1 MTLGTGTLK
10 SWAVREV
17 VTDRRIRM
25 ALGIL
30 AFVLATAF
38 GAYVAVPLPG
48 TAVPVTLQPLFII
61 LAGAVLGPWGGAGAM
76 ASYLALGL
84 TGAPVF
90 SFGGAGLA
98 WLLGPTGGYLVAAP
112 AAAFLVGLLTRGQA
126 VGRFRRAFAL
136 SVGIG
141 TLYLGGVSQL
151 FLLTGQSV
159 STVLALGVAPFLLG
173 DLIKVFLA
181 LLLLERL
188 QSTSLG
194 RF

>member
-1 MTLGTGTLK
+1 MMQGIGTLREL
-10 SWAVREV
+10 AVREV
-17 VTDRRIRM
+17 VSDRKIRM
-25 ALGIL
+25 ALGIF

-48 TAVPVTLQPLFII
+48 TAVPLTLQPLFII
-61 LAGAVLGPWGGAGAM
+61 LAGAVLGPWGGAAAM
-76 ASYLALGL
+76 ATYLAMGL
-84 TGAPVF
+84 SGAPVF
-90 SFGGAGLA
+90 SFGGAGLP
-98 WLLGPTGGYLVAAP
+98 WLLGPTGGYLLAAP
-112 AAAFLVGLLTRGQA
+112 AAAFLVGTLGRGD
-126 VGRFRRAFAL
+126 VGILRRGVAL

-151 FLLTGQSV
+151 LLLTGQDLA
-159 STVLALGVAPFLLG
+159 TVVAAGVFPFLLG

-194 RF
+194 RL

>member
-1 MTLGTGTLK
+1 MMQGIGTLREL
-10 SWAVREV
+10 AVREV
-17 VTDRRIRM
+17 VSDRKIRM
-25 ALGIL
+25 GLGIL

-48 TAVPVTLQPLFII
+48 TAVPLTLQPLFII
-61 LAGAVLGPWGGAGAM
+61 LAGGVLGPWGGAAAM
-76 ASYLALGL
+76 ATYLAMGL
-84 TGAPVF
+84 SGAPVF
-90 SFGGAGLA
+90 SFGGTGLP

-112 AAAFLVGLLTRGQA
+112 AAAFLVGYLSRGG
-126 VGRFRRAFAL
+126 VGIGRRAVAL

-151 FLLTGQSV
+151 LLLTGQDLG
-159 STVLALGVAPFLLG
+159 TVVAVGVFPFLLG
-173 DLIKVFLA
+173 DLIKVLLA

>member
-1 MTLGTGTLK
+1 MMQGIGTLREL
-10 SWAVREV
+10 AVREV
-17 VTDRRIRM
+17 VSDRKIRM
-25 ALGIL
+25 GLGIL

-48 TAVPVTLQPLFII
+48 TAVPLTPQPLLII
-61 LAGAVLGPWGGAGAM
+61 LAGGGLGPWGGAAAM
-76 ASYLALGL
+76 ATYLAMGL
-84 TGAPVF
+84 SGAPVF
-90 SFGGAGLA
+90 SFGGTGLP

-112 AAAFLVGLLTRGQA
+112 AAAFLVGYLSRGG
-126 VGRFRRAFAL
+126 VGIGRRAVAL

-151 FLLTGQSV
+151 LLLTGQDLG
-159 STVLALGVAPFLLG
+159 TVVAVGVFPFLLG
-173 DLIKVFLA
+173 DLIKVLLA